1 VSDFRCSAASRLD
14 DEPMPGTAPTERA
27 FLLVEYA
34 GPWGRD
40 APSILRDH
48 VGVPA
53 GVRPQL
59 IRRHRAGAPSAVP
72 HLTVYAAWLAA
83 DEEWRVETTTV
94 AGLPELAGLD
104 LAALA
109 EGRSPGLAPYDDL
122 LWLVCTNG
130 RRDLCCAEI
139 GRPVTTALAARW
151 PEQTWETTHLG
162 GHRFAGTLLALPS
175 GITLGRLDPATA
187 VGACEEVAAG
197 GHPLAFS
204 RGRAG
209 RPGGVQVGELA
220 LLERYGAQLTF
231 TGTSTGVLADG
242 SDGSEGQTTE
252 VRCDQGSVTVVASVG
267 PPRRQSCA
275 DLATKPTRSYRVLVE
290 S

>member
-1 VSDFRCSAASRLD
+1 VAGVVGEDRAVSDFRCSSASRLD
-14 DEPMPGTAPTERA
+14 DEPMAGTAPTERA

-34 GPWGRD
+34 GAWGRD
-40 APSILRDH
+40 APSILREH
-48 VGVPA
+48 VEVPA

-59 IRRHRAGAPSAVP
+59 IRRHRAGTTVVP
-72 HLTVYAAWLAA
+72 HLTVYAAWLTA
-83 DEEWRVETTTV
+83 DDSWHIETTTV

-109 EGRSPGLAPYDDL
+109 EGRSPGLDPYDEP
-122 LWLVCTNG
+122 LWLICTNG

-139 GRPVTTALAARW
+139 GRPVTTAVAARW
-151 PEQTWETTHLG
+151 PDQTWETTHLG

-187 VGACEEVAAG
+187 VAACEEIAAG
-197 GHPLAFS
+197 GHPLEVS

-209 RPGGVQVGELA
+209 RPGGVQAGELA
-220 LLERYGAQLTF
+220 LLERYGAPLTV
-231 TGTSTGVLADG
+231 TEVVVDG
-242 SDGSEGQTTE
+242 DKTE
-252 VRCDQGSVTVVASVG
+252 VRCDLGAVTVVASLG